1 MKYLER
7 TEMRLEE
14 VVTWCNQAKASP
26 VVRRCGF
33 GGTVD
38 RVLYMRICML
48 EAETRRLRAE
58 VLMRQRLH

>member
-1 MKYLER
+1 
-7 TEMRLEE
+7 MRLEE